1 MTGVLVSPRNP
12 CLPSLP
18 LTLLSS
24 ETQLDSDTLMMS
36 PDPALVT
43 QVPELIRCLLRAL
56 VTNKARRTRQ
66 CFML

>member
-12 CLPSLP
+12 CLPSL
-18 LTLLSS
+18 TLLSS
-24 ETQLDSDTLMMS
+24 ETQLDRDTLMMS

-43 QVPELIRCLLRAL
+43 QVPELIRCLLREL

-66 CFML
+66 CFMF